1 VNVGFSGPKTMIE
14 EIIAAHGGSE
24 LWNSLDGLEAR
35 ISAWVFLFEAKH
47 LPVLELFSHTFS
59 LNA

>member
-1 VNVGFSGPKTMIE
+1 MIE

-47 LPVLELFSHTFS
+47 LPVLELFSQTFS